1 MRKGKS
7 KQKEGVLM
15 KNYVIQLIFFST
27 MLGFSINNFSWIIS
41 LMLFVIDMYFIYK
54 QIQLNKNKE

>member
-1 MRKGKS
+1 MRNGKS

-41 LMLFVIDMYFIYK
+41 LILFVIDMYFIYK

>member
-41 LMLFVIDMYFIYK
+41 LILFVIDMYFIYK

>member
-7 KQKEGVLM
+7 KQKEDVLM

-41 LMLFVIDMYFIYK
+41 LILFVIDMYFIYK

>member
-1 MRKGKS
+1 MRKGKL

-41 LMLFVIDMYFIYK
+41 LILFVIDMYFIYK